1 MAHNFLRF
9 LSRLRPLC
17 VAAGGFFI
25 ALPCFS
31 QAKPDCSALPDA
43 TRLRGVL
50 QSIVKQGSEKNGGLG
65 NQEWAAVVNRDG
77 IVCAIVFSGT
87 TRGDQWPGS
96 RLIAAEKANTAN
108 GLSGNNYALS
118 TANVFAAAQPGQSL
132 YSLATSA
139 PPNPNAVF
147 GEAVSFG
154 TPNDPMVG
162 KAVGGIIV
170 FGGGLALYSPQGK
183 IVGGLGLSGDT
194 SCTDHVIAWKV
205 RHELHL
211 DAVPMGPSPDHNDNM
226 IIDWKNNSSAS
237 GFGHPPC
244 KGGSPAEYII
254 GNLSKDFPDRSSITL
269 DRRNVT
275 MARSFP
281 RFFESTFI
289 SGATRG
295 GGTLSRVWLGLAGR
309 RNALARNDRWGRGRC
324 AGHAFLAPGSQV
336 AAETLIQ
343 LHWKDVAQGWRIPW
357 YMVCDT
363 WVVTL
368 VFFSDLLHLR
378 PAGSYYRVC
387 GFKCSKRDPA
397 ILGRGVLATIYMT
410 ATPNSIVLGI
420 DPTVEQDAVS
430 PA

>member
-1 MAHNFLRF
+1 VAHNLLRF
-9 LSRLRPLC
+9 LSRLGPCC
-17 VAAGGFFI
+17 VVAGCFTL
-25 ALPCFS
+25 ALPSFA
-31 QAKPDCSALPDA
+31 QAKPDCSAVPDS
-43 TRLRGVL
+43 TRLRSIL
-50 QSIVKQGSEKNGGLG
+50 QSIVKQGSEKNGGMG
-65 NQEWAAVVNRDG
+65 NQEWATVVNRDG

-96 RLIAAEKANTAN
+96 RLISAEKANTAN

-139 PPNPNAVF
+139 PPNPSAVF
-147 GEAVSFG
+147 GDPASFG

-254 GNLSKDFPDRSSITL
+254 GNLSKDFPTGPRS
-269 DRRNVT
+269 
-275 MARSFP
+275 
-281 RFFESTFI
+281 
-289 SGATRG
+289 
-295 GGTLSRVWLGLAGR
+295 
-309 RNALARNDRWGRGRC
+309 
-324 AGHAFLAPGSQV
+324 H
-336 AAETLIQ
+336 
-343 LHWKDVAQGWRIPW
+343 
-357 YMVCDT
+357 
-363 WVVTL
+363 
-368 VFFSDLLHLR
+368 
-378 PAGSYYRVC
+378 
-387 GFKCSKRDPA
+387 
-397 ILGRGVLATIYMT
+397 
-410 ATPNSIVLGI
+410 
-420 DPTVEQDAVS
+420 
-430 PA
+430 